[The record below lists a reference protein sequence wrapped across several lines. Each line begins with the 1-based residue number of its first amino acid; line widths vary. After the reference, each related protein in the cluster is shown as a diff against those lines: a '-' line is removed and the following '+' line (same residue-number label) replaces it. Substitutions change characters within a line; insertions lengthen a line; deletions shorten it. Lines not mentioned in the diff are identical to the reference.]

1 VDATRRDVA
10 PPSVGAPAP
19 FAGGPLP
26 GTLAGARYPVEI
38 AGALG
43 DVRFPPLCARCAAP
57 PAGALALTKMFR
69 RTHSD
74 SPTTYVFGAVAVPF
88 CHDCLDAHA
97 RERVPPDPRTLRAL
111 RNRFLLRTLPYVIP
125 VVVIVY
131 LLGQFGGTALRHLA
145 RGDMA
150 GALMFCVPVAFFGLM
165 FLMFARLV
173 LRAREQ
179 LIAAYD
185 GDPNAQY
192 VEIVRGPLGTTCVLP
207 GPPTATLAAVDFDD
221 EEFQLFEANRRTF
234 TFAHP
239 AVGEQFAAANAG
251 LVWHPDSPAAR
262 RATAL
267 RHAGLVLLGVAAA
280 LAAVY
285 YYFGG

>member
-1 VDATRRDVA
+1 MDAIRHDTRRGTGRDVA
-10 PPSVGAPAP
+10 PPP
-19 FAGGPLP
+19 FAGA
-26 GTLAGARYPVEI
+26 LAGARYPVEI
-38 AGALG
+38 AGALA

-57 PAGALALTKMFR
+57 PAGSLAVTKMFR

-74 SPTTYVFGAVAVPF
+74 GPTTYVFGAVAVPF
-88 CHDCLDAHA
+88 CGECIAAHA
-97 RERVPPDPRTLRAL
+97 RERTPPDPATLRSL
-111 RNRFLLRTLPYVIP
+111 RNRFLLRLLPYVIP

-131 LLGQFGGTALRHLA
+131 LLGQFGGEALRSLA
-145 RGDMA
+145 RGDA
-150 GALMFCVPVAFFGLM
+150 TRALVFSIPVAIFGLL

-173 LRAREQ
+173 LKAREQ
-179 LIAAYD
+179 LIAAYQ

-192 VEIVRGPLGTTCVLP
+192 VDVVRGPLGTTCVLP

-234 TFAHP
+234 TFANP
-239 AVGEQFAAANAG
+239 LVGEQFAAANAG
-251 LVWHPDSPAAR
+251 LVWHPDSPSAR

-267 RHAGLVLLGVAAA
+267 RHAGLVVLGVAAA